1 MTKYIHYGSKVFDK
15 NKFEKVSNYFIK
27 PRGGFWASRI
37 DSEYGWKEWNDDNKF
52 TTCQKE
58 NSFEFS
64 LSPGANVVE
73 LFTLEDLQNL
83 PIRQKDFLV
92 GEFYIIDFEECV
104 KRGIDAIELMDIG
117 KGLYYPLY
125 GWDCESILILNPD
138 IVEVSE

>member
-83 PIRQKDFLV
+83 PIRQKDFFV

-104 KRGIDAIELMDIG
+104 KRGIDAIELRDIE

>member
-83 PIRQKDFLV
+83 PIRQKDFFV

-104 KRGIDAIELMDIG
+104 KRGIDAIELRDIE

-125 GWDCESILILNPD
+125 GWDCECILILNPD

>member
-52 TTCQKE
+52 KTKQKE
-58 NSFEFS
+58 NSFTFS
-64 LSPGANVVE
+64 LTPGANVVE

-83 PIRQKDFLV
+83 PIRQKDFFV

-125 GWDCESILILNPD
+125 GWDCECILILNPD

>member
-15 NKFEKVSNYFIK
+15 NKFEKVSNYYIK

-83 PIRQKDFLV
+83 PIRQKDFFV

-104 KRGIDAIELMDIG
+104 KRGIDAIELMDIE

-125 GWDCESILILNPD
+125 GWDCECILILNPD

>member
-1 MTKYIHYGSKVFDK
+1 MTKYIHYGSIVFDK

-73 LFTLEDLQNL
+73 LFTLEDLQKIPVRRKGAFADDIWL
-83 PIRQKDFLV
+83 
-92 GEFYIIDFEECV
+92 IDFEECV

-117 KGLYYPLY
+117 KGLYFSLY
-125 GWDCESILILNPD
+125 GWDCECILILNPD